1 MLHWRLIQSAEA
13 PFALCCTQ
21 HCSAAW
27 LSPLLFWEEIGID
40 AQQLFPAETG
50 PDTARTC
57 SLLSK
62 VILAGADCSPTDT
75 LTWCCRDSPTS
86 KETHRPTKIT
96 HCLWQVSTPPNK
108 PQANPKPR
116 HLLTPP
122 VPRQRHQHWDG
133 AETPAA
139 CPAMDMETAHSRCSS
154 QRLQGGLSPGLP

>member
-27 LSPLLFWEEIGID
+27 LSPLLFWEETGID

-96 HCLWQVSTPPNK
+96 LLVASVHPPKQATSK
-108 PQANPKPR
+108 PQTSPSPHPTSAK
-116 HLLTPP
+116 
-122 VPRQRHQHWDG
+122 
-133 AETPAA
+133 AKAPA
-139 CPAMDMETAHSRCSS
+139 
-154 QRLQGGLSPGLP
+154 LGWG